1 MNDELTV
8 TPRTREEL
16 IARWQQKY
24 GYSKEKAKTRAWP
37 VFLAMAGARV
47 RNNGKTTPQRCF
59 FEKTMTSARLGKRY
73 KRNAD

>member
-47 RNNGKTTPQRCF
+47 RNNGKNYATKMLLREDYDVGPVRET
-59 FEKTMTSARLGKRY
+59 L
-73 KRNAD
+73 

>member
-24 GYSKEKAKTRAWP
+24 GYSKEKAKTRGWP
-37 VFLAMAGARV
+37 VFLAVAGARV
-47 RNNGKTTPQRCF
+47 RNNGKNYATKMLLREDYDVGPVRET
-59 FEKTMTSARLGKRY
+59 L
-73 KRNAD
+73 